1 VLECHVIDHGEGGMI
16 GQLREVVYAELRLP
30 GPVAAKGTGSAA
42 SAEDVRDALR
52 NLHRRTV
59 LERSYLDPDSKHEI
73 VAEQLNLSR
82 SAYFRRLRQA
92 ADRLAGWLLEN
103 RQRL

>member
-1 VLECHVIDHGEGGMI
+1 
-16 GQLREVVYAELRLP
+16 
-30 GPVAAKGTGSAA
+30 
-42 SAEDVRDALR
+42 VRDALR
-52 NLHRRTV
+52 NLHRPTVLARSPLAIGSAPDERAASVRMLISSATIRAFGESVDEVLLRAV

-92 ADRLAGWLLEN
+92 ADRLAGWMLEN